1 LLLKRQ
7 FNKETTEDQELLE
20 EEADFKDHDVGKIIS
35 KKAHKRVA
43 QASNIRNARDSSAA
57 MHYGGQS
64 QNFDVGQLDQFLK
77 YGGLVIENLAV
88 NDSGELGYI
97 FPNASGEGQ
106 VSLDNFSN
114 LSIIISDKNSIL
126 QKDVLLHSKSKPE
139 KKDLRL
145 KANKDEGKVYDNCR
159 TS

>member
-1 LLLKRQ
+1 
-7 FNKETTEDQELLE
+7 LE
-20 EEADFKDHDVGKIIS
+20 EEADFKDHDLGKVIFMQ
-35 KKAHKRVA
+35 AHKRVA
-43 QASNIRNARDSSAA
+43 QALNPENHLDATAG
-57 MHYGGQS
+57 MHWGGQS

-97 FPNASGEGQ
+97 FPTASGEGQ

-126 QKDVLLHSKSKPE
+126 QKDVLLDSKSKPE

-145 KANKDEGKVYDNCR
+145 KANKEEGKVYDNCR